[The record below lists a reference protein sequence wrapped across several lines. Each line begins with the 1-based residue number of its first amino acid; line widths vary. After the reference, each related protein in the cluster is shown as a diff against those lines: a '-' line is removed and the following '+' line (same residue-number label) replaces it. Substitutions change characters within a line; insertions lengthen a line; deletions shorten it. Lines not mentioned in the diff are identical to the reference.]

1 MSIQQITNRIKHGDG
16 TAPQPLMKHEGS
28 TSPSCDDASSAVCLY
43 HDIDHQNPV
52 GLDDDIHAIMRQIQN
67 ETWDDEKQE
76 KEAMKQLADAQRT
89 LELLEARKKRRN
101 DDLGYLL
108 AHRYQDCEDW
118 SKKLKF

>member
-1 MSIQQITNRIKHGDG
+1 M
-16 TAPQPLMKHEGS
+16 
-28 TSPSCDDASSAVCLY
+28 Y

-67 ETWDDEKQE
+67 ETW
-76 KEAMKQLADAQRT
+76 AMKQLADAQKT